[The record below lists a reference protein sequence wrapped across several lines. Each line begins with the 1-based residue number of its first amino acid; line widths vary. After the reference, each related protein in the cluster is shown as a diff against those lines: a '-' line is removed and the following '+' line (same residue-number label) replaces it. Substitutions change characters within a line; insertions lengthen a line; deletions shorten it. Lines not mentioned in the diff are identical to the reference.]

1 MNSRTS
7 AKIIEDY
14 ATQRSLSILD
24 AMMELDHLV
33 NQDWINTLPGAP
45 SGYLR
50 KTTLEQDQAIS
61 AFCKNRRQWIR
72 DAQAMGLNLQG
83 FTTL

>member
-14 ATQRSLSILD
+14 ATQRGLSILD

-33 NQDWINTLPGAP
+33 NEDWVNTLPGAP
-45 SGYLR
+45 EGYLR
-50 KTTLEQDQAIS
+50 KTTLEQDQAVTV
-61 AFCKNRRQWIR
+61 FCKNRQQWIR
-72 DAQAMGLNLQG
+72 DAQALGLNLQG
-83 FTTL
+83 FTGL

>member
-14 ATQRSLSILD
+14 ATQRGLSILD
-24 AMMELDHLV
+24 AIMELDHLV
-33 NQDWINTLPGAP
+33 NEDWVNTLPGAP
-45 SGYLR
+45 VGYLR
-50 KTTLEQDQAIS
+50 KTTPDQDQAIS

-72 DAQAMGLNLQG
+72 DARALGLNLQG

>member
-33 NQDWINTLPGAP
+33 NEDWVNALPGAP
-45 SGYLR
+45 TGYLR
-50 KTTLEQDQAIS
+50 KTTLEQSQAIS
-61 AFCKNRRQWIR
+61 TFCKNRRQWIR
-72 DAQAMGLNLQG
+72 DAQALGLNLQG
-83 FTTL
+83 FTIL